1 MLTVD
6 GGGSERLSGVLGNSV
21 FRLQL
26 KVKKKS
32 HSDENVLVSF

>member
-26 KVKKKS
+26 KVK
-32 HSDENVLVSF
+32 N